1 MVALRLPAAMTL
13 GMLVAAG
20 LFSLLASLIGGP
32 LDVGKPIPTMPI
44 SFTRAFVAPPVEPPV
59 RPEKPDPPRTT
70 TGPTGPGIS
79 APEVVGPEK
88 GERITLPTF
97 GAEIPP
103 PETPGVGIDH
113 DPAPVV
119 RVSPDYPVR
128 AIRGEVEGWVD
139 VQFAVTATGAVR
151 DVVIVDS
158 HPKDIFDE
166 AVIKAVG
173 RWRYN
178 PKVDN
183 GVAVER
189 VGMRTRILFELD
201 HVAR

>member
-1 MVALRLPAAMTL
+1 MTL

-32 LDVGKPIPTMPI
+32 LDVGKPIPTIPI
-44 SFTRAFVAPPVEPPV
+44 SFTRAFVPTPVEPPV
-59 RPEKPDPPRTT
+59 IRERPDPPTTT
-70 TGPTGPGIS
+70 TGPTGPRIS
-79 APEVVGPEK
+79 DPEVVGPER
-88 GERITLPTF
+88 GERITQPTF
-97 GAEIPP
+97 GTVIPP

-119 RVSPDYPVR
+119 RVNPDYPVR
-128 AIRGEVEGWVD
+128 AIRGQIEGWVE
-139 VQFAVTATGAVR
+139 VQFSVTATGAVR
-151 DVVIVDS
+151 DVLIVDS
-158 HPKDIFDE
+158 HPKDIFDA

-173 RWRYN
+173 RWRYS

-189 VGMRTRILFELD
+189 IGMRTRILFELD
-201 HVAR
+201 GAQVR